1 MLFLFNK
8 AKIISYVVSVF
19 TVIALFAVA
28 NVFISNRN
36 TMETS
41 ANIVENNVYINK
53 TPKYEWIMQISTFY
67 VDKTGKRCYN
77 IEVN

>member
-36 TMETS
+36 TMEAS

-53 TPKYEWIMQISTFY
+53 TLKYE
-67 VDKTGKRCYN
+67 
-77 IEVN
+77 

>member
-36 TMETS
+36 AMETS

-53 TPKYEWIMQISTFY
+53 TPKYE
-67 VDKTGKRCYN
+67 
-77 IEVN
+77 

>member
-53 TPKYEWIMQISTFY
+53 TPKYE
-67 VDKTGKRCYN
+67 
-77 IEVN
+77 